1 MSAPAAIT
9 EARLAANRQNAQAST
24 GPRTPEGKQRTR
36 LNGIRHGLTGQ
47 TVLMPHEDQKAFERH
62 TRLIVDSYHPATD
75 TERNLA
81 KAIANDQWRLNR
93 ARAIEENIFA
103 LGLLNNP
110 VELEDADEQTRNALT
125 QAQTF
130 LTDAKQIGLL
140 SLYEGRIHRNLQRNI
155 AELNRLQAERRAAH
169 AAALEDA
176 LLLAQQ
182 ALAEGRAFDPSHDF
196 PAHLGFAF
204 SAPEINRQL
213 DRRNRLQQ
221 ARALQNP
228 RPAHRKAA

>member
-9 EARLAANRQNAQAST
+9 EAQLNANRQNAQAST

-36 LNGIRHGLTGQ
+36 LNGIRHGFTGQ

-155 AELNRLQAERRAAH
+155 AELNRLQTERRAAH
-169 AAALEDA
+169 AAALEYA

-182 ALAEGRAFDPSHDF
+182 ALAEGRAYDPSHDF

-204 SAPEINRQL
+204 SAPEIKRQL

>member
-103 LGLLNNP
+103 LGQLNNP
-110 VELEDADEQTRNALT
+110 VELEDADERTNNALT

-130 LTDAKQIGLL
+130 LNDAKEIGLL

-155 AELNRLQAERRAAH
+155 AELNRLQAERRASRAE
-169 AAALEDA
+169 ALEQAAL
-176 LLLAQQ
+176 LAR
-182 ALAEGRAFDPSHDF
+182 LAASKGKTYDPQPD
-196 PAHLGFAF
+196 GFAF
-204 SAPEINRQL
+204 SAPEITRHL
-213 DRRNRLQQ
+213 DRQTRLAE
-221 ARALQNP
+221 ARRLASKPQPPLKKT
-228 RPAHRKAA
+228 A